1 MLTSTNTG
9 EPAPPP
15 TTPPAELAPGD
26 QVNAWAQEV
35 LHYSGTVETV
45 AAELGLIWIREDGTN
60 GIGARRLL
68 DVREYRIHR
77 QSPPASPL
85 AP

>member
-1 MLTSTNTG
+1 MTSTNTG

-15 TTPPAELAPGD
+15 TTPPTELVPGD
-26 QVNAWAQEV
+26 QVTVWAQEV
-35 LHYSGTVETV
+35 LHYSGTVEIV
-45 AAELGLIWIREDGTN
+45 AAELGFIWIREDGTD

-77 QSPPASPL
+77 QDPPTVPVAQ
-85 AP
+85 

>member
-15 TTPPAELAPGD
+15 NTPPDELVPGD
-26 QVNAWAQEV
+26 QVNPSA
-35 LHYSGTVETV
+35 V
-45 AAELGLIWIREDGTN
+45 AAMAEVGLIWIREDGAN
-60 GIGARRLL
+60 GIGARRVL

-77 QSPPASPL
+77 HDPPAVP
-85 AP
+85 AAQ